1 MPHKSI
7 AELDTLRIRALAA
20 ERDVIAARIEL
31 LQAAAIAKLGELRSV
46 YHVAGL
52 DPDKHGVATIPGRFP
67 ACTVID
73 LATGQPLE
81 DEQAVPPTS
90 ESPTSAPSPESPT
103 SAESQPS

>member
-1 MPHKSI
+1 MAHKTLT
-7 AELDTLRIRALAA
+7 ELDTLRIRALCA
-20 ERDVIAARIEL
+20 ERDALAARIEL
-31 LQAAAIAKLGELRSV
+31 LQFASNAKLTEVRAAIRA
-46 YHVAGL
+46 AGI
-52 DPDKHGVATIPGRFP
+52 DPDKYSVVITPGRFP

-90 ESPTSAPSPESPT
+90 ESPTSAPSPESLA